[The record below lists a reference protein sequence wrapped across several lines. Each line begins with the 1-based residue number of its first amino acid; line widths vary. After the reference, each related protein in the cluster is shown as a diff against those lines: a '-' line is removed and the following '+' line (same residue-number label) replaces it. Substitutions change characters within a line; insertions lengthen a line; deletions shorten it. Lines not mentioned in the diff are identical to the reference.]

1 MMANIEI
8 TKEEAPFVLLA
19 IVSCL
24 DDSLYLE
31 PEAEKAL
38 VAVYDKIQQTLRQGH
53 VKGGGE

>member
-1 MMANIEI
+1 MANIEI

-38 VAVYDKIQQTLRQGH
+38 VAVYDKIQQTLGQGH
-53 VKGGGE
+53 VEGGGE

>member
-1 MMANIEI
+1 MMVISI
-8 TKEEAPFVLLA
+8 TMEEAPFVLLA

-38 VAVYDKIQQTLRQGH
+38 AAVYDKIQQTLGQGH
-53 VKGGGE
+53 VEGSQE